1 MKGQFVPLNMVPSH
15 KQVTLMAITSGR
27 GLRNRLTDM
36 GLNKGTKLKV
46 IHSSRV
52 GPCIISVGNSRLV
65 LGRGMA
71 QKILVREE

>member
-1 MKGQFVPLNMVPSH
+1 MKGQFVPLNMISSH

-27 GLRNRLTDM
+27 GLRSRLTDM
-36 GLNKGTKLKV
+36 GLNQGVKFRV

-52 GPCIISVGNSRLV
+52 GPCIISLGNSRLV

-71 QKILVREE
+71 QKILVKED